1 MARSMT
7 PNPPPRADLF
17 AHFDANQSGY
27 LEVGDGHR
35 IWWEESGAPDGV
47 PVVFLH
53 GGPGAGCAPSYRRF
67 FDPTRY
73 RIVLFDQRG
82 AGRSKPYASVEANDT
97 QRLVADIELLR
108 QHLGVERW
116 LVFGGS
122 WGSTLAL
129 AYGQAHPE
137 RCLGFVLR
145 GVFLGTGDEVDWFLH
160 GIARVFP
167 EAHRAFAGHIPADE
181 RHDLLAAYS
190 RRLMGRNR
198 AAALAAARV
207 WGRFESVCSTLRPSE
222 MPVGA
227 DSGEGLLAIARIEAH
242 YFLHRLFLEDGQLL
256 RDLPRIA
263 HLPATIVQ
271 GRYDMI
277 CPATSAERLA
287 QAWPGANY
295 VVVDDAGHSA
305 MEPGIRSALV
315 RATETFKA
323 RFAREAATAGG
334 RFR

>member
-1 MARSMT
+1 MSIHR
-7 PNPPPRADLF
+7 PPRADLF
-17 AHFDANQSGY
+17 PPFDANQAGY
-27 LEVGDGHR
+27 LDVGEGHR
-35 IWWEESGAPDGV
+35 VWWEESGDREGV
-47 PVVFLH
+47 PALFLH
-53 GGPGAGCAPSYRRF
+53 GGPGAGCAPAYRRF
-67 FDPTRY
+67 FDPAHY

-82 AGRSKPYASVEANDT
+82 SGRSKPYASIAANDT
-97 QRLVADIELLR
+97 QRLVADIERLR
-108 QHLGVERW
+108 EALGVEQW

-145 GVFLGTGDEVDWFLH
+145 GVFLGTGDEVDWFLR

-167 EAHRAFAGHIPADE
+167 EAHRTFAGHIPAAE
-181 RHDLLAAYS
+181 RHDLLAAYA
-190 RRLMGRNR
+190 RRLMGENR

-207 WGRFESVCSTLRPSE
+207 WGRYESMCSTLRPAD
-222 MPVGA
+222 MPFGA
-227 DSGEGLLAIARIEAH
+227 DSGESLLAIARIEAH
-242 YFLHRLFLEDGQLL
+242 YFLHRLFLRDGQLMD
-256 RDLPRIA
+256 DLPRIA

-277 CPATSAERLA
+277 CPAASAERLA
-287 QAWPGANY
+287 RAWPATEY

-315 RATETFKA
+315 RATEAFK
-323 RFAREAATAGG
+323 RRTPTALSD
-334 RFR
+334 